1 LHTGMEK
8 VVNELGG
15 TAFEHGHSDLVHIAG
30 KTGTAQ
36 VRKGKNK
43 VVEFKGWH
51 PHRDHAWFAGYAPAE
66 RPEVAI
72 VVLIEHGGPGGK
84 VAAPVAKEIL
94 EKYFTVVKPAHEKR
108 AAP

>member
-1 LHTGMEK
+1 MEK
-8 VVNELGG
+8 VANELGG

-36 VRKGKNK
+36 VRKGRNK

-72 VVLIEHGGPGGK
+72 VVLVEHGGPGGK

-94 EKYFTVVKPAHEKR
+94 EKYFTVVKPAHDKR
-108 AAP
+108 SPP